1 MKQPFVLL
9 IGLLSSLLMISCGG
23 EKKKPEL
30 KITAN
35 VPGGNI
41 TVDSIQGTTV
51 YLQPDLRDTD
61 HPWFYWYYAVKSNQ
75 SDSVRFVFDTKD
87 CLTIKGPAVSRD
99 GGKTWAWLFEGT
111 VSNNEFTAYLKADE
125 EVRFSMGM
133 PYTQENFDT
142 FIQPYRT
149 HPSVRLDTLCVT
161 PKGRATERIIIS
173 PSRKTDVKQKV
184 LLTARHHACE
194 MMANYVMEGM
204 LSAVLSDDSA
214 MKNLRESTE
223 FWIIPFIDKDGVED
237 GDQGKY
243 RAPRD
248 HNRDYDGK
256 SLYCSTGALREQVP
270 NWSENKLK
278 VMMDLHCP
286 WIKGPLNEVIYLVGS
301 SNSAVEKQ
309 QRIFMDQLAAQNKGS
324 LKFDM
329 AQGIVAYG
337 TAWNTAKNT
346 TRGMSSTQWGA
357 TIPGMK
363 LASSFEIPYSVHNKE
378 PMTPENS
385 RLFGRDMAFA
395 LAIYLNQK

>member
-1 MKQPFVLL
+1 MKQPFCLL
-9 IGLLSSLLMISCGG
+9 IGLLSSLLMVSCSG
-23 EKKKPEL
+23 EKKNPEL
-30 KITAN
+30 QITAN
-35 VPGGNI
+35 FPAGNI

-111 VSNNEFTAYLKADE
+111 VSNNEFTTYLKADE

-133 PYTQENFDT
+133 PYTQENFDK
-142 FIQPYRT
+142 FIQPYRS
-149 HPSVRLDTLCVT
+149 HASVRTDTLCIT
-161 PKGRATERIIIS
+161 PKGRVTERLIIS
-173 PSRKTDVKQKV
+173 PSKPDIKQKV

-204 LSAVLSDDSA
+204 ISSILADDPV
-214 MKNLRESTE
+214 MTKLRESTE
-223 FWIIPFIDKDGVED
+223 FWVIPFIDKDGVED

-256 SLYCSTGALREQVP
+256 SLYCSTGALREQIP
-270 NWSENKLK
+270 GWSQNKLK

-309 QRIFMDQLAAQNKGS
+309 QRIFMDQLAAQNKGP

-329 AQGIVAYG
+329 TQGIVAYG

-346 TRGMSSTQWGA
+346 TQGMSSTQWGA

-378 PMTPENS
+378 PMTPEKL

-395 LAIYLNQK
+395 LATYLNQK

>member
-1 MKQPFVLL
+1 MKQSFVLL
-9 IGLLSSLLMISCGG
+9 IGLLSTLLLASCGG
-23 EKKKPEL
+23 EKKNPEL
-30 KITAN
+30 QITAN
-35 VPGGNI
+35 FPGGNI
-41 TVDSIQGTTV
+41 TVDSIQGTTA
-51 YLQPDLRDTD
+51 YLQPDLGDTD

-99 GGKTWAWLFEGT
+99 GGKTWSWLFDGT
-111 VSNNEFTAYLKADE
+111 VSNNEFTAYIKADE
-125 EVRFSMGM
+125 EIRFSMGM

-142 FIQPYRT
+142 FIQPYRS
-149 HPSVRLDTLCVT
+149 HASVRLDTLCIT
-161 PKGRATERIIIS
+161 PKGRVTEKLIIS
-173 PSRKTDVKQKV
+173 PSQKKSAKQKV

-204 LSAVLSDDSA
+204 LSAVLSDDPV

-223 FWIIPFIDKDGVED
+223 FWVIPFVDKDGVED

-270 NWSENKLK
+270 SWSKNQLK

-309 QRIFMDQLAAQNKGS
+309 QRIFMDQLAVQNKGP

-329 AQGIVAYG
+329 TQGIVAYG
-337 TAWNTAKNT
+337 TAWNTSKNT
-346 TRGMSSTQWGA
+346 TQGMSSTQWGA

-363 LASSFEIPYSVHNKE
+363 LATSFEIPYSVHNE
-378 PMTPENS
+378 EQMTAENS

-395 LAIYLNQK
+395 LAAYLNQ

>member
-1 MKQPFVLL
+1 MKQSFVFV
-9 IGLLSSLLMISCGG
+9 IGFISTLLMVSCGG
-23 EKKKPEL
+23 EKKAPDL
-30 KITAN
+30 KITADF
-35 VPGGNI
+35 PGGNI
-41 TVDSIQGTTV
+41 TVDSIRGNTV

-99 GGKTWAWLFEGT
+99 GGKTWAWLFDGT
-111 VSNNEFTAYLKADE
+111 VSVNEFTAYLKADE
-125 EVRFSMGM
+125 EIRFSMGM
-133 PYTQENFDT
+133 PYTQANFDA
-142 FIQPYRT
+142 FIEPYRT
-149 HPSVRLDTLCVT
+149 HASVRLDTLCVT
-161 PKGRATERIIIS
+161 PKGRATERIIIR
-173 PSRKTDVKQKV
+173 PTTAAKQKV

-194 MMANYVMEGM
+194 MMANYVIEGM
-204 LSAVLSDDSA
+204 LSAILSDDPVMS
-214 MKNLRESTE
+214 KLRESTE
-223 FWIIPFIDKDGVED
+223 FWVIPFIDKDGVED

-256 SLYCSTGALREQVP
+256 SLYCSTAALREQVP
-270 NWSENKLK
+270 SWSNNQLK

-301 SNSAVEKQ
+301 SKPAIEKQ
-309 QRIFMDQLAAQNKGS
+309 QRVFMDQIAAHNEGP
-324 LKFDM
+324 LKFDR
-329 AQGIVAYG
+329 AQGLVAYG

-346 TRGMSSTQWGA
+346 TQGMSSTQWAA
-357 TIPGMK
+357 TVPGIK

-378 PMTPENS
+378 PMTAENS

-395 LAIYLNQK
+395 LAGYLNQL